1 MRKLIY
7 FLCCMASICVAVYM
21 CYESW
26 LLIEARHFSLRD
38 IMFMLGS
45 IGWLVITFNI
55 VTRQYRWA
63 NYLCK

>member
-1 MRKLIY
+1 MLKILY
-7 FLCCMASICVAVYM
+7 FLCCIVSICATVYM

-26 LLIEARHFSLRD
+26 QLIQGHHYNWHA
-38 IMFMLGS
+38 ITCMLGTL
-45 IGWLVITFNI
+45 GWLVITFNI

>member
-26 LLIEARHFSLRD
+26 LLIQRRD
-38 IMFMLGS
+38 FTLHAILFMLGTL
-45 IGWLVITFNI
+45 GWLVITFNI

>member
-1 MRKLIY
+1 
-7 FLCCMASICVAVYM
+7 M

-26 LLIEARHFSLRD
+26 LLIEGRYFSLRD

>member
-1 MRKLIY
+1 MRKFIY
-7 FLCCMASICVAVYM
+7 FLCCMASVCIAAYM
-21 CYESW
+21 GYESW
-26 LLIEARHFSLRD
+26 LLIEARHFSLHD

>member
-7 FLCCMASICVAVYM
+7 FLCCMASVCIAAYM

-26 LLIEARHFSLRD
+26 LLIQGRHFSLRD